1 MFSLCIKIARFKA
14 LIYTLILLRKI
25 MLDYIVIKGEKKI
38 VVGKIDV
45 TRRKNGVVCRM
56 VVFNS

>member
-14 LIYTLILLRKI
+14 LICILILLRKI
-25 MLDYIVIKGEKKI
+25 ILDYIVIKGEKKI

-45 TRRKNGVVCRM
+45 TRTKNGVICLT
-56 VVFNS
+56 VV